1 MALSEFVTPRMRR
14 VSWNSDVKKAR
25 KGKSCHASH
34 EACELKF
41 FISWFQHSGHLSRLA
56 WGVWVEIIIFSF
68 YILPFMSRLAWG
80 VWVEILNHRI
90 PDTAK
95 WSRLAW
101 GVWVE
106 ILPFA
111 HNLDI
116 ADVTPRMRRVSWNS
130 VQLREHTKE
139 SRSRLAWGVWVEIFS
154 NARSAGVGLSRLAWG
169 VWVEIA
175 SAETPRRTLRS
186 RLAWGVW
193 VEMVVGL
200 LVVSTA
206 ERHASHEAC
215 ELKLGFDKGRPEDEP
230 SRLAWGVWVEIPFC
244 MPLNTPSACHA
255 SHEACELK
263 W

>member
-1 MALSEFVTPRMRR
+1 MRR

-56 WGVWVEIIIFSF
+56 WVVCVEIIIFSF

-116 ADVTPRMRRVSWNS
+116 ADVTPRMRRVSWNRLGGNAAPHS
-130 VQLREHTKE
+130 AVTPRMRRVSWNGCWSACSIYCGT
-139 SRSRLAWGVWVEIFS
+139 SRLAWGVWVEI
-154 NARSAGVGLSRLAWG
+154 RIR
-169 VWVEIA
+169 
-175 SAETPRRTLRS
+175 
-186 RLAWGVW
+186 
-193 VEMVVGL
+193 
-200 LVVSTA
+200 
-206 ERHASHEAC
+206 
-215 ELKLGFDKGRPEDEP
+215 
-230 SRLAWGVWVEIPFC
+230 
-244 MPLNTPSACHA
+244 
-255 SHEACELK
+255 
-263 W
+263 

>member
-186 RLAWGVW
+186 RLA
-193 VEMVVGL
+193 
-200 LVVSTA
+200 
-206 ERHASHEAC
+206 
-215 ELKLGFDKGRPEDEP
+215 
-230 SRLAWGVWVEIPFC
+230 
-244 MPLNTPSACHA
+244 
-255 SHEACELK
+255 
-263 W
+263 